1 MKAIVNENYLN
12 SKDDLSLEEL
22 KTVSCFQNLSEK
34 DLQETVTTIKK
45 FTQITYEIFS
55 RKIQEVPVIKINEYK
70 TKAA

>member
-1 MKAIVNENYLN
+1 MKTIVNENYLN
-12 SKDDLSLEEL
+12 RKHDLSLKEL
-22 KTVSCFQNLSEK
+22 KTVPCFQNLSEEE
-34 DLQETVTTIKK
+34 LQKAVTTIKK